1 LGRQQFKGCIL
12 SPKTAG
18 VFFFLGKNRELTSLF
33 SLVIKRRTTMPSD
46 NRPPYRPSNVLK
58 FPLPGA
64 HNKPGVVYVAKDC
77 EPRDFLLQVMHDKG
91 QHIER
96 RIEAAKALLPFWHTI
111 KPIKRS

>member
-1 LGRQQFKGCIL
+1 
-12 SPKTAG
+12 
-18 VFFFLGKNRELTSLF
+18 
-33 SLVIKRRTTMPSD
+33 MPSD
-46 NRPPYRPSNVLK
+46 NRPPYGPSNVSK

-96 RIEAAKALLPFWHTI
+96 RIEAAKALLPFWQTI